1 MKDGSLANL
10 KSVAI
15 ITALFAVFRK
25 KQYRDTVLLMLKEC
39 AKWWLNRYRAG
50 ARNFRKDHPTIS
62 RSVGVGVAVLETTG
76 SYALSVSL
84 AVMALVVFY
93 LTIPLAVQTA
103 RQFRSGGCDIHS
115 SRWIAVVL
123 VRSRTM
129 EKKEIEPTKAPPPFL
144 ETRPISVVLFGH
156 SRLRSSEYP
165 RWNQQAKRPATFQP
179 EESRLRSSEAG

>member
-1 MKDGSLANL
+1 MNLEQEIVLLAAQAYEDGSLANL

-103 RQFRSGGCDIHS
+103 RG
-115 SRWIAVVL
+115 
-123 VRSRTM
+123 
-129 EKKEIEPTKAPPPFL
+129 
-144 ETRPISVVLFGH
+144 LFGVVVVT
-156 SRLRSSEYP
+156 SILLVGSLWYL
-165 RWNQQAKRPATFQP
+165 F
-179 EESRLRSSEAG
+179 EAEQWRRKK